1 MGLFGRKKSE
11 SFTVEELLELND
23 WEINRI
29 LKTGAGIPVRSA
41 KDLRKMKK
49 DDRRRLEGEKSF
61 GVIAAAGADILKKR
75 QAQNHSTRAMMEQK
89 AKTNHAIKNPKLLP
103 IKDTMHP
110 AAYKQ
115 LLEKEARRQ
124 GLI

>member
-1 MGLFGRKKSE
+1 MGWFNKKSE
-11 SFTVEELLELND
+11 SFTVDELLELPD
-23 WEINRI
+23 KDIDKI
-29 LKTGAGIPVRSA
+29 IKKGGHIPVRSA

-61 GVIAAAGADILKKR
+61 GAVLAAGKEIAKKNR
-75 QAQNHSTRAMMEQK
+75 ATNNGTRDMIERK
-89 AKTNHAIKNPKLLP
+89 AKADHGIKNPKLLP

-115 LLEKEARRQ
+115 LLEREAKRQ